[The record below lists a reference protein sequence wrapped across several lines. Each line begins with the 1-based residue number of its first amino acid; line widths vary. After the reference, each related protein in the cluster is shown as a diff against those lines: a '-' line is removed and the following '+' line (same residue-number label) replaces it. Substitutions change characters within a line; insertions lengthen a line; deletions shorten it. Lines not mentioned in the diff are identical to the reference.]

1 MQMCKAR
8 PIRGARG
15 ASLPLLLQLL
25 VRQAML
31 LLLLLLLLL
40 VVKRWRHV
48 ACNIGSSS
56 SSS

>member
-31 LLLLLLLLL
+31 LLLLLLL